1 MKDFK
6 RYTAEQIEQAN
17 NADIADYVQSR
28 FQCKPVGKEIHIKGY
43 GGLYVKPETNEFF
56 RHSENVGGKG
66 LLEFCKKILNMPFL
80 EAMRECVGEAA
91 DIKQFT
97 PKAPAEP
104 QEEKEFVM
112 PEKSNSGYKNIYAYF
127 INTRSLSPETVR
139 EFTNKGLIYPTISEG
154 TSKTTGKEY
163 KKLNAVFLHKNEKGE
178 PCGADLQGVDSNP
191 DYRFKGCTP
200 RDESDRGFVYDKGS
214 PEKIDTVYLFE
225 SPIDLMSFVELH
237 PEIEN
242 AKFVAL
248 SGLKPTLVEPYINS
262 DLKVVSCVD
271 NDTAGIKFNNQILFS
286 KMQDNLFSRISTG
299 LCENLKN
306 HTVQNGDI
314 PINFCSAKVNE
325 REYGFYLSWDDF
337 FTARKLGAEVPEFA
351 VSWINRSNFSINREC
366 AEAGVKDFNDLLKQ
380 TKSSE
385 KEVSPLENTEA
396 FISEAQKIAEWSEKA
411 KDTAME
417 RLNSPREL
425 DDFHR
430 EPVGIY
436 REAIG

>member
-6 RYTAEQIEQAN
+6 RYTAKQIEQAN
-17 NADIADYVQSR
+17 NADIADYVQAR
-28 FQCKPVGKEIHIKGY
+28 FQCERTGKEIHIKGY

-56 RHSENVGGKG
+56 RHSENIGGKG
-66 LLEFCKKILNMPFL
+66 LLEFCKKILNMPFI

-91 DIKQFT
+91 EIKQFT

-112 PEKSNSGYKNIYAYF
+112 PEKSNSGYKNIYAYL
-127 INTRSLSPETVR
+127 INTRSISPDTVR
-139 EFTNKGLIYPTISEG
+139 EFTNKGLVYPTISEG

-163 KKLNAVFLHKNEKGE
+163 KKLNVVFLHKNEKGE
-178 PCGADLQGVDSNP
+178 PCGADLQGIDSNP
-191 DYRFKGCTP
+191 DYRFKGCIP

-225 SPIDLMSFVELH
+225 APIDLMSFVELH

-248 SGLKPTLVEPYINS
+248 SGLKPPLVEPYINS

-271 NDTAGIKFNNQILFS
+271 NDIAGTKFNNLRLFE
-286 KMQDNLFSRISTG
+286 KMQESLG
-299 LCENLKN
+299 AAENVKN
-306 HTVQNGDI
+306 HTVKNGEI
-314 PINFCSAKVNE
+314 PINYCSAEVNGKE
-325 REYGFYLSWDDF
+325 IAFCLSKEDYF
-337 FTARKLGAEVPEFA
+337 NAQKLGEKMPKTA
-351 VSWINRSNFSINREC
+351 VAWINRSNFSINREC
-366 AEAGVKDFNDLLKQ
+366 AEAGVKDFNDLLKK

-385 KEVSPLENTEA
+385 KEVPPLENTEA

-430 EPVGIY
+430 E
-436 REAIG
+436 AIG